1 MKNRGK
7 VGEIDQDHSKIDS
20 YSLAV
25 NSRACSSSS
34 TKKQR
39 ERKNNTT
46 SKFIKEVSKGVS
58 FDGFTYQISRQSWLI
73 VHTCGRNV
81 RKEGEIEIR
90 STDFRPFSFF
100 PPLLSFFAIKKTP
113 TFANFDRYLLSS
125 FRYDF

>member
-1 MKNRGK
+1 MEKLERS
-7 VGEIDQDHSKIDS
+7 IKIIRRS
-20 YSLAV
+20 IPTHLQLIQELALLP
-25 NSRACSSSS
+25 RQ
-34 TKKQR
+34 KKKR

-100 PPLLSFFAIKKTP
+100 PPLLSFFTIKKTP